1 MNMSLSKSNIKI
13 LLFIAAV
20 AILGLTYLY
29 VFKDNMSDAD
39 SIQSEVDTLQTRY
52 DELMAKQQDRE
63 MYEEK
68 TAEFNQKFNERL
80 AYFPATLD
88 QEISVMFIKGVE
100 KDQGNLQFGVN
111 SVGLGQ
117 PESFYSLSAA
127 ASADVASNDAATAD
141 STATDDANGT
151 EDTAL
156 AAGDYQC
163 LTAAFPITYEG
174 SYEGIKDFIDYIMA
188 YKYRMNISSVNIAY
202 DSQNDLYTGSIAL
215 NAYCISGE
223 GREADTVDVNV
234 PEGVS
239 NIFLGGSGAASVQTS
254 SHDAGQGEDIVSD
267 HDILIGLNNAN
278 GDSSDGIIVSAGSDK
293 VSSTANSVETV
304 ALSITEEDGKNM
316 VEVKLGDDSYTFELT
331 DSELTIYVES
341 SDRVDSDDKN
351 GVKLN
356 VTNGTKVPV
365 YVKVAGDD
373 TSAPRFALGS
383 KTGTVKVY

>member
-1 MNMSLSKSNIKI
+1 MNLTKSNIKI

-29 VFKDNMSDAD
+29 VFKDNMSEAD
-39 SIQSEVDTLQTRY
+39 SLQSEINTLQTRY

-68 TAEFNQKFNERL
+68 TAEFNQLFADRL

-100 KDQGNLQFGVN
+100 KEEGDLRFGVN

-117 PESFYSLSAA
+117 PETFYSLSAA
-127 ASADVASNDAATAD
+127 ASADASA
-141 STATDDANGT
+141 
-151 EDTAL
+151 DTAGSTEADTTDVAAQDTI

-163 LTAAFPITYEG
+163 MTASFPISYEG
-174 SYEGIKDFIDYIMA
+174 SYEGLKDFIDYIMN
-188 YKYRMNISSVNIAY
+188 YKYRMNISSMNIAY
-202 DSQNDLYTGSIAL
+202 NAEDESYTGSIQL
-215 NAYCISGE
+215 NAYCITG
-223 GREADTVDVNV
+223 GDREADSVDVDV

-239 NIFLGGSGAASVQTS
+239 NIFQGGEGAASVTTS
-254 SHDAGQGEDIVSD
+254 SHDDGQGEDIAND

-293 VSSTANSVETV
+293 VSSTANDVETV
-304 ALSITEEDGKNM
+304 SLSINEEDGKNM
-316 VEVKLGDDSYTFELT
+316 VEVALGDDSYSFELT
-331 DSELTIYVES
+331 DKELTIYVES

-356 VTNGTKVPV
+356 VKNGTTIPV

-373 TSAPRFALGS
+373 TSSPRFALGS

>member
-1 MNMSLSKSNIKI
+1 MKLSKSNIKI

-29 VFKDNMSDAD
+29 VFKDNMSTAD
-39 SIQSEVDTLQTRY
+39 SIQSEVNTLQTRY

-68 TAEFNQKFNERL
+68 TAEYNQKFDERL

-111 SVGLGQ
+111 SVGLGE
-117 PESFYSLSAA
+117 PETFYSLSAA
-127 ASADVASNDAATAD
+127 ASADVAS
-141 STATDDANGT
+141 DDAGT
-151 EDTAL
+151 TDTSNVDNTEEIL
-156 AAGDYQC
+156 AAGGYQC

-188 YKYRMNISSVNIAY
+188 YKYRMNISSINIAY
-202 DSQNDLYTGSIAL
+202 DSQNEMYTGSIAL
-215 NAYCISGE
+215 NAYCISGN
-223 GREADTVDVNV
+223 GREADSVDVDV

-316 VEVKLGDDSYTFELT
+316 VEVKLGDESYSFELT

-341 SDRVDSDDKN
+341 SDRVDSEDKN

-373 TSAPRFALGS
+373 ASAPRFALGS

>member
-1 MNMSLSKSNIKI
+1 MNLSKSNIKI

-29 VFKDNMSDAD
+29 VFKDNMSTAD

-127 ASADVASNDAATAD
+127 AAADVATTDATATEDATTADSNDAA
-141 STATDDANGT
+141 
-151 EDTAL
+151 L
-156 AAGDYQC
+156 ASGGYQC

-188 YKYRMNISSVNIAY
+188 YKYRMNISSVNISY
-202 DSQNDLYTGSIAL
+202 DSQSEMYAGSIAL
-215 NAYCISGE
+215 NAYCISGG
-223 GREADTVDVNV
+223 GREADTVDVDV

-304 ALSITEEDGKNM
+304 AVSVTEEDGKNM

-356 VTNGTKVPV
+356 VTNGTSVPV

-373 TSAPRFALGS
+373 ASAPRFALGS

>member
-1 MNMSLSKSNIKI
+1 MSISLSKSNIKLI
-13 LLFIAAV
+13 LFIVAV

-39 SIQSEVDTLQTRY
+39 SIHSEVETLQARY
-52 DELMAKQQDRE
+52 DELMVKQQDRD

-68 TAEFNQKFNERL
+68 TAEYNEKFNERL

-88 QEISVMFIKGVE
+88 QEISVMFVKGLT
-100 KDQGNLQFGVN
+100 KDEGNLQFDVK

-117 PESFYSLSAA
+117 PQSFYSLSAA
-127 ASADVASNDAATAD
+127 ASADVSSDDSAEVETQDAIASGNYECM
-141 STATDDANGT
+141 S
-151 EDTAL
+151 
-156 AAGDYQC
+156 
-163 LTAAFPITYEG
+163 AAFPLSYTG
-174 SYEGIKDFIDYIMA
+174 SYEGLKDFIDYIMN
-188 YKYRMNISSVNIAY
+188 YKYRMNISSFNIAY
-202 DSQNDLYTGSIAL
+202 NSSDDTYSGSVAL
-215 NAYCISGE
+215 NAYCITGG
-223 GREADTVDVNV
+223 GREADKVDVDV

-239 NIFLGGSGAASVQTS
+239 NIFLGGEGAATVTTS
-254 SHDAGQGEDIVSD
+254 SHDDGQGEDIVDD

-278 GDSSDGIIVSAGSDK
+278 GDSSEGIIVSAGSDK

-304 ALSITEEDGKNM
+304 TVSIKDEDGKNM
-316 VEVKLGDDSYTFELT
+316 VEVKLGDDSYSFELT
-331 DSELTIYVES
+331 DKELTIYVES

-356 VTNGTKVPV
+356 VTNGTTVPV

-373 TSAPRFALGS
+373 TSSPRFALGS

>member
-1 MNMSLSKSNIKI
+1 MNMNLSKSNIKI

-68 TAEFNQKFNERL
+68 TAEYNQKFDERL

-111 SVGLGQ
+111 SVGLGK

-127 ASADVASNDAATAD
+127 ASADVASNDATTAD
-141 STATDDANGT
+141 STAADADSAA
-151 EDTAL
+151 DTAL

-163 LTAAFPITYEG
+163 LTAAFPIVYEG

-202 DSQNDLYTGSIAL
+202 DSQSDMYTGSIAL
-215 NAYCISGE
+215 NAYCISGG
-223 GREADTVDVNV
+223 GREADTVDVDV

-239 NIFLGGSGAASVQTS
+239 NIFLGGSGAAAVQTS
-254 SHDAGQGEDIVSD
+254 SHDAGQGEDIASD

-316 VEVKLGDDSYTFELT
+316 VEVKLGDESYSFELT

-341 SDRVDSDDKN
+341 SDRVDSEDKN

-373 TSAPRFALGS
+373 ASAPRFALGS